1 MVAIVLALQRLR
13 ACRIER
19 PASSWPR
26 RLAPAAAEL
35 RLGTHDYDRDA
46 GKPVCAWDDAQAR
59 DVLVDGLVGDPK
71 TVLAAVEAAMEH
83 EHQGHPQAA
92 RTLRLPLLSRKRV
105 AQQRPRASAGRR
117 PSGRWR

>member
-26 RLAPAAAEL
+26 RLAPAAPEL
-35 RLGTHDYDRDA
+35 RLGAHDYDRDA

-71 TVLAAVEAAMEH
+71 TVLAAVEASMRAP
-83 EHQGHPQAA
+83 GGSPRSTCVVCLTSA
-92 RTLRLPLLSRKRV
+92 LL
-105 AQQRPRASAGRR
+105 APRQDLDFRGFGVGSADT
-117 PSGRWR
+117 